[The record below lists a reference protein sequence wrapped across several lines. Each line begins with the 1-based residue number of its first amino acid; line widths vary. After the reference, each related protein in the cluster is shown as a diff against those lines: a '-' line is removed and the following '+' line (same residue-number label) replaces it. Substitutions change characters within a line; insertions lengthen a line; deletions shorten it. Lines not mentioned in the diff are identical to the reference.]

1 MAVVIPLPRLYVD
14 GKFSRIMHPVSVS
27 ITDNMIPLSTASMV
41 LQDGEEMPFD
51 SWVELFTPYG
61 SAGMYR
67 FRAPDE
73 GYGEDTTTAEMEHMI
88 AEVGDH
94 NVKDEIDEMMPA
106 SAAAQRLFSYY
117 DGGLWK
123 LGKVSDLG
131 SGKVAVEAKYD
142 SILTGLL
149 SILHQKPD
157 CMMAFDFTTTPW
169 TLNIVKKGTK
179 VVSEGRITRNMDGA
193 KVKTDRSTLVTRVW
207 YQTWSEDSEG
217 NVIGTWTHRD
227 ADTLKTYGNKPV
239 ERRLDTNYSMTGEE
253 INQMVD
259 TYIQEHKHPR
269 TSVSI
274 KAKELW
280 RITGERVDRFI
291 VGDLFR
297 LAIQKYGLN
306 LEMNIISI
314 VWQDVYNHPDDVIV
328 HLGDEED
335 TVVTFLHNL
344 DATGEGISGGSG
356 GGGGRA
362 KREDEWKE
370 YRSKWEVQDN
380 KIEGYVQRVDK
391 SEKILEQA
399 GLQIDSKGVL
409 IYADNGTDMTLFS
422 KFKVAND
429 RITQEVTDRRKV
441 QDQLNTKITQ
451 TSEAIKLEATR
462 RQKAVGDLENTLTGK
477 INVQAGKISLV
488 VEEKNGQ
495 NVIKSA
501 SIMTAI
507 NADGSQIK
515 LSADRIDLSGYVTVS
530 SLDATNG
537 RINNLVSGD
546 SAFTNIVTA
555 GLSAASFK
563 LAGSS
568 ISTQT
573 ATIGGQT
580 IHYLGW

>member
-14 GKFSRIMHPVSVS
+14 GKFRRIMHPVSVS

-131 SGKVAVEAKYD
+131 DGKVAVEAKYD

-149 SILHQKPD
+149 SILHQTPD

-207 YQTWSEDSEG
+207 YQTWSEDAEG

-370 YRSKWEVQDN
+370 FRSKWEVQDN

-462 RQKAVGDLENTLTGK
+462 RQKAVGDLDSKLTGK

-495 NVIKSA
+495 DVIKSA

-530 SLDATNG
+530 NLDATNG

-563 LAGSS
+563 LVGAS
-568 ISTQT
+568 ISTQS

-580 IHYLGW
+580 IRYLGW